1 MNMNK
6 IVTKT
11 NINAI
16 SNWLDYPIKQEDF
29 ITGDP
34 KCKLNIIRTKGALTP
49 VHQAMVLTIE
59 PSTFRY
65 RFVNDESWIVLEGR
79 VRIKLDD
86 GEIINMQRGDMVSI
100 LGGRN
105 STWEVFESFK
115 KFVVITSA
123 ESEMI

>member
-1 MNMNK
+1 MTNDK

-11 NINAI
+11 NIKNI
-16 SNWLDYPIKQEDF
+16 THWLDYPVKPEDH
-29 ITGDP
+29 ISGDP

-65 RFVNDESWIVLEGR
+65 RFERDESWIVLEGK
-79 VRIKLDD
+79 VRIELED
-86 GEIINMQRGDMVSI
+86 GEVVNMETGDMVSI

-105 STWEVFESFK
+105 STWQVFESFK

-123 ESEMI
+123 EVG

>member
-1 MNMNK
+1 MNQNN
-6 IVTKT
+6 IVTKQR
-11 NINAI
+11 IKEM
-16 SNWLDYPIKQEDF
+16 SNWVDYPVNREDY
-29 ITGDP
+29 ISGDP

-65 RFVNDESWIVLEGR
+65 RFERDESWIVLEGK
-79 VRIKLDD
+79 VTITLED
-86 GEIINMQRGDMVSI
+86 GEVIDMEKGDMVSI

-105 STWEVFESFK
+105 STWEVFEPFK

-123 ESEMI
+123 